1 MKIVIAGIRGY
12 LGFKSKLFFQKKG
25 YKVYDYKKKLPTTID
40 LILNLSGPPQAYC
53 EKYPNKS
60 KNYRAKLNEKLIK
73 IANKKKAKKFIFAST
88 EWVYGNLAE
97 KLQKENDEIKIESL
111 NSLYA
116 ITKAIGEKLILNKNK
131 LKSLQFNSYKN
142 FYLTND
148 FTSKLIDNYRKK
160 LFLNSKFYQNK
171 IRILHI
177 TNFNIRHN
185 GRLFYNTGRRINNG
199 FIKLGHTVQTFSDR
213 DIISQDR
220 KITDIYGS
228 NSLNNRLFEIVG
240 NFNPHLIVL
249 GHADQISNY
258 TLEQIRKFYPSIK
271 FCQWFL
277 DRMDNKNWKT
287 NKLRFLSKIKS
298 LDASFCTTHPSS
310 LGNLKSKKIFFI
322 PNPVDQT
329 FENMKIY
336 KNKVYKYDLFFA
348 ISHGVHRGILRKG
361 KIDKRESFILKLMNG
376 NNQIKFNIFGM
387 KNNQPVWAEEFKN
400 ELSKSK
406 MALNLSQGNPLKFYS
421 SDRLAQLIGNG
432 ILTFVDVRTQLNKL
446 FSKKE
451 VVFYKNNNDLINKI
465 IKFKNSDK
473 LRNKIA
479 YQGMK
484 KYHTKM
490 NSEKIAHFI
499 VNKTL
504 NINTKLNFF
513 WENK

>member
-1 MKIVIAGIRGY
+1 M
-12 LGFKSKLFFQKKG
+12 
-25 YKVYDYKKKLPTTID
+25 KKKL
-40 LILNLSGPPQAYC
+40 
-53 EKYPNKS
+53 K
-60 KNYRAKLNEKLIK
+60 
-73 IANKKKAKKFIFAST
+73 
-88 EWVYGNLAE
+88 
-97 KLQKENDEIKIESL
+97 
-111 NSLYA
+111 
-116 ITKAIGEKLILNKNK
+116 
-131 LKSLQFNSYKN
+131 
-142 FYLTND
+142 
-148 FTSKLIDNYRKK
+148 
-160 LFLNSKFYQNK
+160 
-171 IRILHI
+171 ILHV
-177 TNFNIRHN
+177 TNFNERHN
-185 GRLFYNTGRRINNG
+185 GRLFYNTGKRLNNG
-199 FIKLGHTVQTFSDR
+199 FIRLNHSVLEFSDR
-213 DIISQDR
+213 DIVSYYRRVNDLDGSKKLNKKFMEVISNYLPD
-220 KITDIYGS
+220 
-228 NSLNNRLFEIVG
+228 
-240 NFNPHLIVL
+240 LIVF
-249 GHADQISNY
+249 GHADLIKRD
-258 TLEQIRKFYPSIK
+258 TIKFIKTTYPNIK